1 MFNAPVFTAEA
12 IAEALQIIRGEF
24 LFALWETLY
33 VTLLSTLFALIL
45 GLPLGVLLV
54 AGEKDGILPLPT
66 WFMKLLGTLINVLRS
81 VPFLL
86 LMMLVFPLTRLIV
99 GTAVGTTASIVPL
112 VASWERML
120 AFVAGHRE
128 LVEHYLA
135 FRREAI
141 SEVGM
146 QRLLLSHIASHLG
159 ELEAVV
165 PEELVWHRDVFREE
179 LNVNVVRKIMR
190 MRKIERSKREMPV
203 EDVFDNV
210 ETAFMSALY
219 MYYRALYNDAALSS
233 ACPSLGT
240 ALFVFI
246 RNYAYSGMFRY
257 NRSGEFNVPYG
268 GIAYN
273 HKSLRKKLDY
283 YRQESLLRH
292 FANTT
297 LCNLDFEEFFQ
308 RHTPEADDFV
318 FLDPPYDSEFSTY
331 AKNEF
336 TQRDQERLASY
347 LLHGCAAK
355 WMLVIKNTDFIRS
368 LYEHQGLTIRSFSK
382 TYLVSF
388 MNRNDR
394 SAEHLMITNY

>member
-1 MFNAPVFTAEA
+1 MRLFRDHYNDELSPLIKWAGGKEQEIKYIVPNSPDEFTNYYEPFVGGGSVYTSFRAKHAFINDKSSELMGLYER
-12 IAEALQIIRGEF
+12 IARQDGEF
-24 LFALWETLY
+24 FRLMEQM
-33 VTLLSTLFALIL
+33 VT
-45 GLPLGVLLV
+45 
-54 AGEKDGILPLPT
+54 
-66 WFMKLLGTLINVLRS
+66 
-81 VPFLL
+81 
-86 LMMLVFPLTRLIV
+86 
-99 GTAVGTTASIVPL
+99 
-112 VASWERML
+112 SWELML

-141 SEVGM
+141 SEAGM
-146 QRLLLSHIASHLG
+146 QRLLLAHIASHQK

-219 MYYRALYNDAALSS
+219 MYYRALYNDVSLAS

-283 YRQESLLRH
+283 YRQESLLCH

-308 RHTPEADDFV
+308 RYTPGADDFV

-331 AKNEF
+331 ARNEF
-336 TQRDQERLASY
+336 TQRDQERLATY
-347 LLHGCAAK
+347 LLNGCAAR
-355 WMLVIKNTDFIRS
+355 WMLVIKNTDFIHG
-368 LYEHQGLTIRSFSK
+368 LYANHGLTIRSFSK